1 LVGRE
6 ENKLSMTSLCGK
18 WRLKKRGSDYVPG
31 VEDIVGVPFI
41 SQMIDDANF
50 GLVISQ
56 LTKPMEEISM
66 EHEHNGK
73 KKSVYYQMGKTS
85 FEEVT
90 ASVVV
95 LAAVVHITDDFT
107 ELSILRMGPEKGQRR
122 YLLSS
127 FLHLFSVVWN
137 NIKSTKPV
145 MKFV

>member
-1 LVGRE
+1 
-6 ENKLSMTSLCGK
+6 MTSLCGK

-31 VEDIVGVPFI
+31 VEDIIGVPFI
-41 SQMIDDANF
+41 SQMIDESF

-66 EHEHNGK
+66 DHEHNGK
-73 KKSVYYQMGKTS
+73 RKSVYYQMGKTS

-95 LAAVVHITDDFT
+95 LAAVVHIANDFT

-122 YLLSS
+122 YLIEL
-127 FLHLFSVVWN
+127 FCVLLFSVWN
-137 NIKSTKPV
+137 NTKSMKPAV
-145 MKFV
+145 KFV